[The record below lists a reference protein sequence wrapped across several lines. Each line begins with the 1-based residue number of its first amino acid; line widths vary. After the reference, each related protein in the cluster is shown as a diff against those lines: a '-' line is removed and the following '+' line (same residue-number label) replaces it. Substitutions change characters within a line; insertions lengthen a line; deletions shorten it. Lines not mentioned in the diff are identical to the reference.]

1 MMKKSIILIIV
12 LIVYACTST
21 IVHIKNEQ
29 GMDINLRINQSDSI
43 SIDRGIDFDLNS
55 NDTIE

>member
-1 MMKKSIILIIV
+1 MKKSIILIIV

-29 GMDINLRINQSDSI
+29 GRDINLRINQSDSI

>member
-1 MMKKSIILIIV
+1 MKKSIILIIV

-29 GMDINLRINQSDSI
+29 GRDINLKINQSDSI

>member
-29 GMDINLRINQSDSI
+29 GRDINLKINQSDSI